1 MVPPATIFRRIFL
14 IALLTLPQWYWFAY
28 GSRLVARSGKPIL
41 LWIARIFMALFA
53 VAMVL
58 ILSDRIIDRY
68 LPSSVTAV
76 LAAPVQ
82 LWIFT
87 STFAFF
93 FIGALRLII
102 AVAQRIWKLIARNS
116 PAPEEPSRRSVLQR
130 GISVIGAI
138 PFVMALYG
146 FAIERRRYEI
156 VRIDIAIPALP
167 KALDGLQVV
176 QLSDLHTSDF
186 MQPSEVG
193 HIVDLANGLSAHLAV
208 VTGDFITSKGD
219 PLAECISELSRL
231 RAPLGIWGCN
241 GNHEIYAEAEDE
253 AERLFQLHG
262 MRLLRTAAAQ
272 IAWNGASLNL
282 IGVDYQRNLPFTG
295 GVMPSLEG
303 VESLVRRDM
312 PNILLSHNPNSFYRA
327 AELGIELSLA
337 GHTHGGQVNV
347 EILHRDLNPAL
358 FVTKFLRGL
367 FQLPMG
373 GPSAAGHNALLYVNR
388 GLGTLGVPARIG
400 ASPEITLITLRSA

>member
-1 MVPPATIFRRIFL
+1 MVPPATIVRRIFL
-14 IALLTLPQWYWFAY
+14 IALLTLPQWYWFGY
-28 GSRLVARSGKPIL
+28 GSRVVAKSGKPLL
-41 LWIARIFMALFA
+41 LWIARVFMALFA

-68 LPSSVTAV
+68 LPPSLTAV

-93 FIGALRLII
+93 FIGALRLI
-102 AVAQRIWKLIARNS
+102 AAAAQRIWKLVARRSSISEN
-116 PAPEEPSRRSVLQR
+116 PARRSVLQR

-138 PFVMALYG
+138 PFVVALYG
-146 FAIERRRYEI
+146 FAVERRRYET
-156 VRIDIAIPALP
+156 VRMDIPIPHLP
-167 KALDGLQVV
+167 DGLDGLRIV

-186 MQPSEVG
+186 LQPSEVG
-193 HIVDLANGLSAHLAV
+193 NIVDLANGLSAHVAV

-219 PLAECISELSRL
+219 PLADCIAELSRL

-262 MRLLRTAAAQ
+262 MRLLRTTAAAVS
-272 IAWNGASLNL
+272 WNGAELNL
-282 IGVDYQRNLPFTG
+282 IGVDYQKNLPFTG

-303 VESLVRRDM
+303 VEALVRRDM

-358 FVTKFLRGL
+358 FVTKFIRGI
-367 FQLPMG
+367 FRLPLG
-373 GPSAAGHNALLYVNR
+373 RGDSEHNAQLYVNR

-400 ASPEITLITLRSA
+400 AAPEITLITLRKA